1 MREGAGAETR
11 REMAGV
17 AAATE
22 AEVRS
27 LAKRLH
33 GRMREL
39 LQVRSPPISPSDR
52 AIPQS
57 VSGQRRGA
65 SAADLPYLA

>member
-11 REMAGV
+11 RGMAGV
-17 AAATE
+17 AAARE
-22 AEVRS
+22 AEVRA
-27 LAKRLH
+27 LARRLH

-57 VSGQRRGA
+57 VSGQRPGA
-65 SAADLPYLA
+65 SAAYLPYLA